1 MMHVAAL
8 TQAPHAARYN
18 GGTAANARQL
28 FIAPTQRQ
36 APHGPRIDAA
46 IAGMLPGEIRP
57 VHADV
62 SGGWV
67 RVVAPDR
74 DAGTFS
80 ILDWTVKDLWHAP
93 TQQLIRGG
101 RRIKS
106 KVEVYSDLTGENTER
121 AMPPA
126 MGRATGSGHWYG
138 ETALDPSPGGL
149 AYLRGYAVDPATW
162 EWRTLPATKQGGG
175 TGSSYAWMTNAA
187 GGRGRLAKYGDAA
200 NKYRLGVM
208 NPDTWAWDF
217 WTGSLFNDHHALVEY
232 HPVHSRLLV
241 VGGSGTLN
249 VATLVDHLG
258 AAIRVRDCPAPMGQ
272 TLSAWIVPH
281 PAGCWL
287 VRRNGVLWAFWPVE
301 DRWDNLGPAPDAGLM
316 DANAAFDAERG
327 IVLLTHEQGLHV
339 YKLPTL

>member
-1 MMHVAAL
+1 
-8 TQAPHAARYN
+8 
-18 GGTAANARQL
+18 
-28 FIAPTQRQ
+28 
-36 APHGPRIDAA
+36 
-46 IAGMLPGEIRP
+46 
-57 VHADV
+57 V
-62 SGGWV
+62 SGGWA
-67 RVVAPDR
+67 RVVPPDR

-121 AMPPA
+121 DMHPL

-138 ETALDPSPGGL
+138 ETALDPAPGGL

-162 EWRTLPATKQGGG
+162 EWRALPPAAPQGGG
-175 TGSSYAWMTNAA
+175 TGSMYVWMPSAF
-187 GGRGRLAKYGDAA
+187 GGLGGLMKHGDGA
-200 NKYRLGVM
+200 NQYRFSM
-208 NPDTWAWDF
+208 FDPRAWAWA
-217 WTGSLFNDHHALVEY
+217 WKTPSRHNDHHALMEF
-232 HPVHSRLLV
+232 HQVHGNLLV
-241 VGGSGTLN
+241 VGGTDTPN
-249 VATLVDHLG
+249 VASLVDHAG
-258 AAIRVRDCPAPMGQ
+258 VSVRVRDCPAAMGM

-281 PAGCWL
+281 PSGCWL
-287 VRRNGVLWAFWPVE
+287 VRRSAVLWAYWPLE

-339 YKLPTL
+339 YKLPAL